1 MRGAA
6 SGAETAPFDPSG
18 PVPAQRI
25 SKLHVAFML
34 VVHLG
39 AVAAL
44 AWFSWGA
51 FLTAVA
57 LYVLTGLGIT
67 VGYHR
72 LLAHR
77 AFRATPAVTRV
88 LATMGSLALQG
99 GPLRWVADHR
109 QHHFHSDSDGDP
121 HDIARGLFFAHVGWV
136 FYVFPKDY
144 DERRIRQQTRD
155 LCRDP
160 YLVWLEKYDFL
171 PGFVLGGALLL
182 AGGFPYFLWGF
193 CARLVFLYHSTWL
206 VNSACHSW
214 GYRSF
219 ETAPGTNNWLVAL
232 LAFGE
237 GWHNNHHAWPSSARH
252 GLKPWEVDVSW
263 ALITALKKLRLAW
276 GITQVK
282 LDPSARR
289 GGALVRD

>member
-1 MRGAA
+1 MRGAIPGPEA
-6 SGAETAPFDPSG
+6 AQSDPSG
-18 PVPAQRI
+18 PVPAQSI
-25 SKLHVAFML
+25 SKIHVTFML
-34 VVHLG
+34 AVHAG
-39 AVAAL
+39 AVAAF

-51 FLTAVA
+51 LFTALA

-72 LLAHR
+72 MLAHR
-77 AFRATPAVTRV
+77 TFRAGTIVTRI

-109 QHHFHSDSDGDP
+109 QHHFHSDCDGDP
-121 HDIARGLFFAHVGWV
+121 HDIARGLFFAHIGWV
-136 FYVFPKDY
+136 FFVFPKDY
-144 DERRIRQQTRD
+144 DDRRIRQHTKD

-160 YLVWLEKYDFL
+160 YLVWLEKYDFV
-171 PGFVLGGALLL
+171 PGFVVGGVLLL
-182 AGGFPYFLWGF
+182 AGGLPYFLWGF

-219 ETAPGTNNWLVAL
+219 RGAPGTNNWLVAL

-237 GWHNNHHAWPSSARH
+237 GWHNNHHAWPASARQ

-263 ALITALKKLRLAW
+263 ALITALKKLHLVW
-276 GITQVK
+276 DVTLVK
-282 LDPSARR
+282 LDSSSER
-289 GGALVRD
+289 GGVLVRT

>member
-1 MRGAA
+1 MRGEDPGPI
-6 SGAETAPFDPSG
+6 GAEADPSG
-18 PVPAQRI
+18 AVPAQSI
-25 SKLHVAFML
+25 SKTHVVFML
-34 VVHLG
+34 VVHAG
-39 AVAAL
+39 AVAAF

-51 FLTAVA
+51 FFTGLA
-57 LYVLTGLGIT
+57 LYVISGLGIT

-72 LLAHR
+72 LLSHR
-77 AFRATPAVTRV
+77 AFRARTIVTRI

-144 DERRIRQQTRD
+144 DQRRIRQQTKD

-171 PGFVLGGALLL
+171 PGLMLGGLLL
-182 AGGFPYFLWGF
+182 LTGGLSYFLWGF
-193 CARLVFLYHSTWL
+193 CARLVLLYHSTWL

-214 GYRSF
+214 GYRNF
-219 ETAPGTNNWLVAL
+219 GDAHGTNNWLVAM

-237 GWHNNHHAWPSSARH
+237 GWHNNHHAWPASARQ
-252 GLKPWEVDVSW
+252 GLKPWEVDLSW
-263 ALITALKKLRLAW
+263 ALITVLKKLRLVW
-276 GITQVK
+276 DVSLVK
-282 LDPSARR
+282 LDATAKR
-289 GGALVRD
+289 GGVLVRT

>member
-6 SGAETAPFDPSG
+6 SGAEAARSDPSG

-25 SKLHVAFML
+25 SKIHVGFML
-34 VVHLG
+34 ALHAG

-51 FLTAVA
+51 FFTGLA

-77 AFRATPAVTRV
+77 TFRATTATTRV

-121 HDIARGLFFAHVGWV
+121 HDIERGLFFAHMGWV
-136 FYVFPKDY
+136 FYVFPREY
-144 DERRIRQQTRD
+144 DEWRIRQQTKD

-160 YLVWLEKYDFL
+160 YLVWLEKYDFV
-171 PGFVLGGALLL
+171 PGFILGGMLLL
-182 AGGFPYFLWGF
+182 TGGLPYFLWGF
-193 CARLVFLYHSTWL
+193 CVRLVFLYHSTWL

-219 ETAPGTNNWLVAL
+219 QTAPGTNNWLVAL

-252 GLKPWEVDVSW
+252 GLKPWEVDFSW
-263 ALITALKKLRLAW
+263 ALITALKKLRLVWDVTLVRIDAS
-276 GITQVK
+276 T
-282 LDPSARR
+282 RR
-289 GGALVRD
+289 GGVLVRD

>member
-1 MRGAA
+1 M
-6 SGAETAPFDPSG
+6 
-18 PVPAQRI
+18 
-25 SKLHVAFML
+25 HVLFML
-34 VVHLG
+34 AVHAG
-39 AVAAL
+39 AVAAF

-51 FLTAVA
+51 LFTGLV
-57 LYVLTGLGIT
+57 LYVVTGLGIT

-72 LLAHR
+72 LLAHQ
-77 AFRATPAVTRV
+77 AFRAKTFVTHI

-136 FYVFPKDY
+136 FYVYPKDY
-144 DERRIRQQTRD
+144 DQWRIRKQTKD

-160 YLVWLEKYDFL
+160 YLLWLEKYDFA
-171 PGFVLGGALLL
+171 PGFVLGGLLLL
-182 AGGFPYFLWGF
+182 AGGLPYFLWGF

-214 GYRSF
+214 GYRRFQAS
-219 ETAPGTNNWLVAL
+219 PGNNNWLVAL

-237 GWHNNHHAWPSSARH
+237 GWHNNHHAWPASARH
-252 GLKPWEVDVSW
+252 GLKPWEVDLSF
-263 ALITALKKLRLAW
+263 ALIAALKKLRLVSDV
-276 GITQVK
+276 TLVK
-282 LDPSARR
+282 LDPNSKR
-289 GGALVRD
+289 GGELVRT

>member
-1 MRGAA
+1 MRGEV
-6 SGAETAPFDPSG
+6 S
-18 PVPAQRI
+18 VPAGADAELSDAPPAQTI
-25 SKLHVAFML
+25 SKIHVGFML
-34 VVHLG
+34 AVHAG
-39 AVAAL
+39 ALAAF

-51 FLTAVA
+51 LFTGLA

-77 AFRATPAVTRV
+77 AFRARTFVTRV

-109 QHHFHSDSDGDP
+109 QHHFHSDADGDP
-121 HDIARGLFFAHVGWV
+121 HDIARGWFFAHVGWI

-144 DERRIRQQTRD
+144 DQWRIRQQARD
-155 LCRDP
+155 LFRDP
-160 YLVWLEKYDFL
+160 YLVWLEKYDFV
-171 PGFVLGGALLL
+171 PGFALGGLLLL
-182 AGGFPYFLWGF
+182 AGGLPYFLWGF
-193 CARLVFLYHSTWL
+193 CARLVLLYHSTWL

-219 ETAPGTNNWLVAL
+219 DNAPGTNNWLVAL

-237 GWHNNHHAWPSSARH
+237 GWHNNHHAWPASARQ
-252 GLKPWEVDVSW
+252 GLKPWELDVSW
-263 ALITALKKLRLAW
+263 ALITTLKKLRLV
-276 GITQVK
+276 TEVTLVK
-282 LDPSARR
+282 LNAGAKR
-289 GGALVRD
+289 GGDLVRT

>member
-1 MRGAA
+1 M
-6 SGAETAPFDPSG
+6 
-18 PVPAQRI
+18 
-25 SKLHVAFML
+25 HVLFML
-34 VVHLG
+34 AVHAG
-39 AVAAL
+39 AVAAF

-51 FLTAVA
+51 LFTGLV
-57 LYVLTGLGIT
+57 LYVVTGLGIT

-72 LLAHR
+72 LLAHQ
-77 AFRATPAVTRV
+77 AFRAKTFVTHI

-136 FYVFPKDY
+136 FYVYPKDY
-144 DERRIRQQTRD
+144 DQWRIRKQTKD

-160 YLVWLEKYDFL
+160 YLLWLEKYDFVS
-171 PGFVLGGALLL
+171 GFVLGGLLLL
-182 AGGFPYFLWGF
+182 AGGLSYFLWGF

-214 GYRSF
+214 GYRRFQAS
-219 ETAPGTNNWLVAL
+219 PGNNNWLVAL

-237 GWHNNHHAWPSSARH
+237 GWHNNHHAWPASARH
-252 GLKPWEVDVSW
+252 GLKPWEVDLSF
-263 ALITALKKLRLAW
+263 ALITALKKLRLVW
-276 GITQVK
+276 DVTLVK
-282 LDPSARR
+282 LDPNSKR
-289 GGALVRD
+289 GGVLIRT

>member
-1 MRGAA
+1 MRGAGP
-6 SGAETAPFDPSG
+6 GAEAAQPDPSG
-18 PVPAQRI
+18 PVPAQSI
-25 SKLHVAFML
+25 SKIHVAFML
-34 VVHLG
+34 AVHAG
-39 AVAAL
+39 AVAAF

-51 FLTAVA
+51 FFTALA

-72 LLAHR
+72 MLAHR
-77 AFRATPAVTRV
+77 AFRAGTLVTRI

-109 QHHFHSDSDGDP
+109 QHHFHSDSEGDP
-121 HDIARGLFFAHVGWV
+121 HDIERGLFFAHVGWV
-136 FYVFPKDY
+136 FFVYPKAY
-144 DERRIRQQTRD
+144 DDRRIRQQTKD

-160 YLVWLEKYDFL
+160 YLVWLEKYDFV
-171 PGFVLGGALLL
+171 PGFVVGGVLLI
-182 AGGFPYFLWGF
+182 AGGLPYFLWGF

-214 GYRSF
+214 GYRSYRG
-219 ETAPGTNNWLVAL
+219 APGTNNWLVAL

-237 GWHNNHHAWPSSARH
+237 GWHNNHHAWPASARQ

-263 ALITALKKLRLAW
+263 ALITALKKLRLVW
-276 GITQVK
+276 DVTLVK
-282 LDPSARR
+282 PDSKSER
-289 GGALVRD
+289 GGVLIRS